1 MLKGKNLLEPMDLT
15 LEELDELFETA
26 DDIIENPKKYAH
38 IAEGKLMGTLFYE
51 PSTRTR
57 LSFTAAM
64 LRLGGQVLGFSEPA
78 SSSVSKGESIA
89 DTVMTVACLADLI
102 VMRHPKE
109 GAPRIAAE
117 HSSIPVVNAGDGG
130 HQHPTQTLADLMT
143 IRKYKGRLD
152 NLTVG
157 LCGDLMFGRTVHSLI
172 KAMSRYENINLKLI
186 SPKELVLPE
195 YVRTGVIEKAGMQ
208 YEEVRRMDDVLPEL
222 DVLYM
227 TRVQRE
233 RFFNEDDYIRLKDT
247 YILDEAKMNLAG
259 ENMIVL
265 HPLPR
270 VNEIAQEVDG
280 DPRAHYFDQVR
291 MGMYMRMA
299 LIIKLL
305 GLEE

>member
-26 DDIIENPKKYAH
+26 DDIIENPEKYAH

-152 NLTVG
+152 HLTVG

-259 ENMIVL
+259 ESMIVL

-270 VNEIAQEVDG
+270 VNEIAQEVDK

-305 GLEE
+305 GLEG

>member
-1 MLKGKNLLEPMDLT
+1 M
-15 LEELDELFETA
+15 
-26 DDIIENPKKYAH
+26 
-38 IAEGKLMGTLFYE
+38 
-51 PSTRTR
+51 
-57 LSFTAAM
+57 
-64 LRLGGQVLGFSEPA
+64 
-78 SSSVSKGESIA
+78 
-89 DTVMTVACLADLI
+89 
-102 VMRHPKE
+102 
-109 GAPRIAAE
+109 
-117 HSSIPVVNAGDGG
+117 
-130 HQHPTQTLADLMT
+130 
-143 IRKYKGRLD
+143 
-152 NLTVG
+152 TVG

-195 YVRTGVIEKAGMQ
+195 YVRTSVIEKAGME

-259 ENMIVL
+259 ESMIVL

-270 VNEIAQEVDG
+270 VNEIAQEVDK

-305 GLEE
+305 GLEG